1 MGWARYLRWGAT
13 VSTLAALFFYFV
25 PVVPATVFRCSQGLV
40 CLTNN
45 GGLESLG
52 YSAFHWGAFYSFE
65 EGYFSP
71 IASNLTAFGV
81 LLFVALPFVLV
92 SMLLVSPELRRTM
105 GKLRQA
111 LA

>member
-1 MGWARYLRWGAT
+1 MGRTSYLRWGAAAT
-13 VSTLAALFFYFV
+13 TLAALFFYFV
-25 PVVPATVFRCSQGLV
+25 PVVPATVFRCNQGLV

-52 YSAFHWGAFYSFE
+52 YSAFHWGAFYSYE

-71 IASNLTAFGV
+71 IASNLTTFGV

-92 SMLLVSPELRRTM
+92 SMLLVSPELRHTV
-105 GKLRQA
+105 GKLRQR
-111 LA
+111 

>member
-1 MGWARYLRWGAT
+1 MGWRRHLRWGTAAT
-13 VSTLAALFFYFV
+13 TLAAFFFYFV
-25 PVVPATVFRCSQGLV
+25 PVIPAAVFRCSQGLV

-71 IASNLTAFGV
+71 IVSNLTAFGV
-81 LLFVALPFVLV
+81 LLFVALPFVIL
-92 SMLLVSPELRRTM
+92 SMLLVSPELSHTVSRLRRH
-105 GKLRQA
+105 
-111 LA
+111 